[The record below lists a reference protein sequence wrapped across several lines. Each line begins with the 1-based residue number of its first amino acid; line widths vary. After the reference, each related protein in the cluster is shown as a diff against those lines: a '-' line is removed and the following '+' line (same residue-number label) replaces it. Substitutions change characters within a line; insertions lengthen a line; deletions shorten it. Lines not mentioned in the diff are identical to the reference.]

1 VVTRQ
6 AGPEDWPRIWPV
18 WRAAVADGETY
29 TWDPETTEEAARA
42 AWMLPEPAEVWVIE
56 DDTDPTMP
64 AVAGTAQLG
73 PNLPD
78 LGSHVAHAVFMADPD
93 YDEIEVIRELADHV
107 IDRATD
113 LGYRAMQFN
122 EVPATNPRLVALWRS
137 LAFRVVGTLPAA
149 FQHPRLGDVDLYV
162 MHRFLPWQSSGIR
175 W

>member
-1 VVTRQ
+1 VGTRR
-6 AGPEDWPRIWPV
+6 AGDADWPGIWPL
-18 WRAAVADGETY
+18 WQAAVADGDTY
-29 TWDPETTEEAARA
+29 LWNPETTEVAAGA
-42 AWMLPEPAEVWVIE
+42 AWMLPPPAEVWVVE
-56 DDTDPTMP
+56 DETDPTMP
-64 AVAGTAQLG
+64 VVIGTARLA

-78 LGSHVAHAVFMADPD
+78 QGSHVAHAVFMADPD
-93 YDEIEVIRELADHV
+93 LDEIEIIHILADHV

-122 EVPATNPRLVALWRS
+122 EVPTTNSRLVALWRS
-137 LAFRVVGTLPAA
+137 LAFRVVGTVPAA